1 MRCPNCN
8 SLNTEVQD
16 SRKEDDVVKRRR
28 VCGRKGCGTVFH
40 TEEKLVKVG
49 KRSRGRQ
56 RENKPSLALV
66 STKPKP
72 TSKIEHSKITTVK
85 DGRVVK
91 GVVRKQNEF
100 DDVDEEIR
108 GDQEAYNIG
117 KQMGWWK

>member
-28 VCGRKGCGTVFH
+28 VCGRSECETVFY

-49 KRSRGRQ
+49 KRARGRQ
-56 RENKPSLALV
+56 KENKFV
-66 STKPKP
+66 VISTKPKP
-72 TSKIEHSKITTVK
+72 VVQQSKVTRVK
-85 DGRVVK
+85 DGRIVK
-91 GVVRKQNEF
+91 SVVRKQNEF
-100 DDVDEEIR
+100 DDVDEERR